1 MNKPIKGALAM
12 VLAGSVTFSVTNALL
27 VDESSKRLTKDNAL
41 IISGVQK
48 KADVID
54 HEEKTV
60 KDQTPTSNVKEGQT
74 KISHD
79 IPASQEAFKNRDK
92 SDIAIAD
99 IQQDTEKISKSTT
112 TNPAVKKVTVTS
124 IKAPTRTT
132 SSTATGTKTTS
143 VTTKPEATTK
153 PSTSPKAPTRTTAS
167 TATETSSTSAAA
179 KPEAPTKPSTSP
191 KAPTRTTAP
200 TPKGTNSTTA
210 TTTTANRGQ
219 QVSTAAQ
226 EKAVSHLEQKGNNGK
241 EM

>member
-1 MNKPIKGALAM
+1 MEKLTKGALAM

-48 KADVID
+48 KAEVID

-60 KDQTPTSNVKEGQT
+60 KDQTPTSNGKDGQT

-79 IPASQEAFKNRDK
+79 IPASQEAFRDK

-99 IQQDTEKISKSTT
+99 IQQDMEKISKSTT

-132 SSTATGTKTTS
+132 ASKATGTKTTS

-153 PSTSPKAPTRTTAS
+153 PATSPKAPTRTTAS
-167 TATETSSTSAAA
+167 TATGTSSTSAAA
-179 KPEAPTKPSTSP
+179 KPEAPTKPATSP

-200 TPKGTNSTTA
+200 TPTGTNSTTA
-210 TTTTANRGQ
+210 ATTTANRGQ

-226 EKAVSHLEQKGNNGK
+226 EKAASLRDQKGNNGK

>member
-1 MNKPIKGALAM
+1 MEKLTKGALAM

-60 KDQTPTSNVKEGQT
+60 KDQTPTSNVKDGQT

-79 IPASQEAFKNRDK
+79 IPASQDAFKNRDK

-99 IQQDTEKISKSTT
+99 IQQDTQKISKSTT
-112 TNPAVKKVTVTS
+112 TNPAVKKVTVTG

-132 SSTATGTKTTS
+132 ASTATGTKTTS

-153 PSTSPKAPTRTTAS
+153 PATSPKATTKPATSPKAPT
-167 TATETSSTSAAA
+167 
-179 KPEAPTKPSTSP
+179 KPATSP

-200 TPKGTNSTTA
+200 TPTGTNSTTA
-210 TTTTANRGQ
+210 ATTTANRGQ
-219 QVSTAAQ
+219 QVSTAVQ
-226 EKAVSHLEQKGNNGK
+226 EKAASLRDQKGNNGK

>member
-1 MNKPIKGALAM
+1 MEKLTKGALAM

-60 KDQTPTSNVKEGQT
+60 KDQTPTSIVKDGQT

-79 IPASQEAFKNRDK
+79 IPASQDAFKNRDK

-112 TNPAVKKVTVTS
+112 TNPAVKKVTVTG

-132 SSTATGTKTTS
+132 ASTATGTKTTS

-153 PSTSPKAPTRTTAS
+153 PATSPKAPT
-167 TATETSSTSAAA
+167 
-179 KPEAPTKPSTSP
+179 KPATSP

-200 TPKGTNSTTA
+200 TPTGTNSTTA
-210 TTTTANRGQ
+210 ATTTANRGQ
-219 QVSTAAQ
+219 QVSTAVQ
-226 EKAVSHLEQKGNNGK
+226 EKAASLRDQKGNNGK